1 MALAQPR
8 SLWVESAS
16 PPSYPTLPGSAQA
29 DVAVVGGGIVGLT
42 TAMLLKEAGL
52 SVVLIDSGRIG
63 AQVSGHTTAKVT
75 SQHGLRYDYLIQHF
89 GEQAART
96 YAESNETAIAHMAAI
111 VERLGIDCDF
121 ERLPGFLYTRDSGR
135 EDELKREAEAAERLG
150 LPADYV
156 NEVPLPFQAVGAVR
170 FTEQAQFQPYR
181 YLTALA
187 EAVDGGNG
195 AIFEQ
200 TRALTV
206 RGERPRR
213 VITDRGT
220 VTARDL
226 VIATNLPF
234 LDRGGFFAKAYPR
247 RHLVI
252 AAKLDPAQLPA
263 GTFLSVD
270 QPSRSLRGYRRGED
284 GWLIAVGD
292 GFKPG
297 HADTLDKYHA
307 LERFVHEHFPAA
319 TISHW
324 WGNQDYDSMDR
335 VPYIGHLT
343 PGSKHLYTACGFNAW
358 GMTLGTVAAEIISD
372 GIRGADNPWADLYR
386 ATRLKPR
393 ASGGTFLQTN
403 MHVAGKWIMDRVR
416 SRTERSVYEL
426 APGEGGLAKKG
437 NETVAAYRDQDGT
450 LHMLSPDCS
459 HLRCGLSWNRAER
472 SWDCPCHGSRFDI
485 HGRVLNGPAVDDLE
499 NKSEP

>member
-8 SLWVESAS
+8 SLWVESA
-16 PPSYPTLPGSAQA
+16 PQPSYPTLPGSAQA
-29 DVAVVGGGIVGLT
+29 DVVVVGGGIVGLT
-42 TAMLLKEAGL
+42 TALLLKEAGL
-52 SVVLIDSGRIG
+52 SVVLIDAGRVG

-75 SQHGLRYDYLIQHF
+75 SQHGLRYEYLIQQF

-96 YAESNETAIAHMAAI
+96 YAESNQAAIAQIAGI
-111 VERLGIDCDF
+111 IERLGIDCDF
-121 ERLPGFLYTRDSGR
+121 ERLPSFLYTRDGAR
-135 EDELKREAEAAERLG
+135 ADELRREAEAADGLG
-150 LPADYV
+150 LPARYV
-156 NEVPLPFQAVGAVR
+156 EDVPLPYPTVGAVR
-170 FTEQAQFQPYR
+170 FEDQAQFHPYR
-181 YLTALA
+181 YLIALA
-187 EAVDGGNG
+187 AAVDGGNG
-195 AIFEQ
+195 SIFEQ
-200 TRALTV
+200 TRALAV

-220 VTARDL
+220 VTARDV

-252 AAKLDPAQLPA
+252 AARLAPEQLPA

-270 QPSRSLRGYRRGED
+270 QPSRSVRGYRRGDE
-284 GWLIAVGD
+284 GWLVAVGD

-297 HADTLDKYHA
+297 HADTRDKYHA
-307 LERFVHEHFPAA
+307 LEGFVREHFPEAG
-319 TISHW
+319 ISHW

-343 PGSKHLYTACGFNAW
+343 PGSRHLYTACGFSAW
-358 GMTLGTVAAEIISD
+358 GMTLGTVAAQIISD
-372 GIRGADNPWADLYR
+372 QIREVENPWAELYR

-393 ASGGTFLQTN
+393 ASGVTFLQTN

-416 SRTERSVYEL
+416 SRAERSVYEL
-426 APGEGGLAKKG
+426 APGEGALARKG
-437 NETVAAYRDQDGT
+437 NETVAAYRDEDGA

-459 HLRCGLSWNRAER
+459 HLGCGLAWNAAEH

-499 NKSEP
+499 TKQES